1 MIRLWDK
8 IRDWVLLLVLLAV
21 SVSIMLSVNEPMV
34 RGLRAR
40 ALESTSSVEGW
51 FTWLG
56 NYFRAAEENEALR
69 DENHRLSSELARAR
83 EASAVNAELRR
94 MLGLKDSLDV
104 DVIPATIISKDI
116 TNERNFMNID
126 IGSEDGI
133 LENMAV
139 VDARGVIGK
148 TVLVGKRFSKV
159 MTYLNSDFSLPVKLS
174 GSSSDGIIRWD
185 GEKFDRLIVDLVP
198 KSQEVED
205 GEMVVTS
212 GYSGIFQPGYP
223 VGEITN
229 HVELPGTITWQ
240 IHVRPFARLD
250 NASHVFVIQSV
261 PDPER
266 MGIDS

>member
-8 IRDWVLLLVLLAV
+8 IRDWVLLLVLLFI
-21 SVSIMLSVNEPMV
+21 SVSILLSVNDPMV

-40 ALESTSSVEGW
+40 ALETTSSVESW

-83 EASAVNAELRR
+83 EATAVNAELRLL
-94 MLGLKDSLDV
+94 LGLRASLDV
-104 DVIPATIISKDI
+104 DVVPATIISKDI
-116 TNERNFMNID
+116 TNERNFMGID
-126 IGSEDGI
+126 VGSEDGI
-133 LENMAV
+133 RENMAV
-139 VDARGVIGK
+139 VDARGILGK

-159 MTYLNSDFSLPVKLS
+159 MTYLNSDFSIPVKLS
-174 GSSSDGIIRWD
+174 GSNSDGIIRWD
-185 GEKFDRLIVDLVP
+185 GERFDRLIVDLVP
-198 KSQEVED
+198 ISQEVED

-223 VGEITN
+223 IGEITN
-229 HVELPGTITWQ
+229 RVELPGKITWQ
-240 IHVRPFARLD
+240 IHVRPFATLD
-250 NASHVFVIQSV
+250 DATHVFVIRTI

-266 MGIDS
+266 MNMDY